1 MDSNKNQQLRSDI
14 KYDRDAWM
22 VTYGSLLT
30 GVLAFFLLLVGRTT
44 SEAESLFKFTD
55 NLTQRIGQQLSALKN
70 EADYPW
76 LYIED
81 TGNKGIKL
89 LIPAS
94 VGDRPSFATGQ
105 AELTED
111 FKPFI
116 EGIGGLL
123 LKTDLGQIDKLY
135 QKQIER
141 LHYAGK
147 DIEIS
152 IKVEGHTD
160 LRGISTANFRDNWEL
175 STARA
180 YTVMQLIQ
188 KITKLPENYFSLG
201 GYAYFHPL
209 KTLENYDENRRVE
222 LYIKVN
228 MVDKRQ

>member
-1 MDSNKNQQLRSDI
+1 MDSNNTQQQRSEA

-55 NLTQRIGQQLSALKN
+55 NLTQRIGQQLISLRN
-70 EADYPW
+70 EAGYPW

-94 VGDRPSFATGQ
+94 VGERPSFETGQ
-105 AELTED
+105 AELTSD
-111 FKPFI
+111 FRPFI
-116 EGIGGLL
+116 EGIAGLL
-123 LKTDLGQIDKLY
+123 MKTDLPKIEALY
-135 QKQIER
+135 QQQINL
-141 LHYAGK
+141 LHSAGK
-147 DIEIS
+147 NLEVA

-160 LRGISTANFRDNWEL
+160 IRAIRTANFQDNWEL

-188 KITKLPENYFSLG
+188 QKTELPENYFSLG

-209 KTLENYDENRRVE
+209 KALENYDENRRVE
-222 LYIKVN
+222 IYIKVN

>member
-1 MDSNKNQQLRSDI
+1 MDNNSSQQLRSEA

-44 SEAESLFKFTD
+44 SEAESLFRFTD
-55 NLTQRIGQQLSALKN
+55 NLTQRIGQQLSSLKN
-70 EADYPW
+70 EAGYPW

-94 VGDRPSFATGQ
+94 IDDKSSFETGK

-111 FKPFI
+111 FQPFI
-116 EGIGGLL
+116 EGIAGLL
-123 LKTDLGQIDKLY
+123 LQTDLSQINRLYQDQIDL
-135 QKQIER
+135 
-141 LHYAGK
+141 LHSAGK
-147 DIEIS
+147 DIDIS

-160 LRGISTANFRDNWEL
+160 IRAIKTANFRDNWEL

-188 KITKLPENYFSLG
+188 QITELPENYFSLG

-209 KTLENYDENRRVE
+209 KSLENYDENRRVE